1 MIDKDYLVGIFNNI
15 LPATFQDSV
24 TYLEQLIL
32 LRDKV
37 NEIIEIVN
45 GIVDGG
51 GSGYILPVASSEKL
65 GGIKVGDRLTIDE
78 NGVLSADEQGGGGET
93 YTLPVASE
101 QVLGGIKVGQNLT
114 IEEDGTLNAQA
125 GGGETYTLPVATPYT
140 LGGVKIGE
148 NLHITDDGVL
158 SAVDGGETYTLPV
171 ATPYQLG
178 GIKIGARL
186 SIDNQGVLS
195 ADIQGGGE
203 GGTLTPATETVLGGV
218 KIPAA
223 VDGMANILH
232 IDANGNLAII
242 PTNSIALTINGAT
255 GFWEIGVRPATSTDL
270 GGVAISP
277 FGFLNENGY
286 ISLKLGSGLYFDEEG
301 RLCVSGGGS
310 EIITTG
316 IADEIT
322 TQTTQNE
329 GSGMIEQIMVDD
341 SVVITKF

>member
-1 MIDKDYLVGIFNNI
+1 MIDKDYLVGVFNNI

-78 NGVLSADEQGGGGET
+78 NGVLSADEQGGGEVVESTTFIAGNGISIESDLESDNKLIYVNFGEGIT
-93 YTLPVASE
+93 LGDGVVDDEGHWKYPIIVSVDNSTIKFNEQGQLVAENQGGGGGGESYTLPPA
-101 QVLGGIKVGQNLT
+101 NF
-114 IEEDGTLNAQA
+114 
-125 GGGETYTLPVATPYT
+125 YT
-140 LGGVKIGE
+140 LGGVKVGDGYPSIFNDKQAVLDTLNNVIYMRVGE
-148 NLHITDDGVL
+148 GLE
-158 SAVDGGETYTLPV
+158 AVNGME
-171 ATPYQLG
+171 QG
-178 GIKIGARL
+178 GIIIPGFLKLKIG
-186 SIDNQGVLS
+186 
-195 ADIQGGGE
+195 
-203 GGTLTPATETVLGGV
+203 T
-218 KIPAA
+218 
-223 VDGMANILH
+223 
-232 IDANGNLAII
+232 
-242 PTNSIALTINGAT
+242 
-255 GFWEIGVRPATSTDL
+255 
-270 GGVAISP
+270 
-277 FGFLNENGY
+277 
-286 ISLKLGSGLYFDEEG
+286 GLYFDSNG
-301 RLCVSGGGS
+301 ALCASGGGS